1 VALDRFIDYT
11 AESGMTWIALAL
23 LVALVLGA
31 SGPLGTY
38 MYRVFEGQRTWLS
51 PLLIPVEHVVY
62 RCCRVDP
69 KQEMTWKGY
78 AFAILASALASTAT
92 LYALLRIQAWL
103 PLNPQHFPN
112 LSPDV
117 AFNTAVS
124 FMTTTDWQT
133 YAGENAMSQL
143 SQMCGLAWQNFVAG
157 AAGLA
162 AAIALFRGFSRAE
175 ISSLGNFWVDVTRA
189 LLHVLLPISIVGAVV
204 LIACGVPD
212 NFNAYTSARGLEGYT
227 QLIPQGPIAS
237 QVIIKML
244 GGNGGGYTAAGA
256 ANPLEN
262 PSALSD
268 FIQLL
273 AMLIV
278 PAGLII
284 TFGRYV
290 RQPRHGWTLLLAMT
304 ILIVL
309 CFTGVWN
316 SERAG
321 NPNIAHL
328 GLPAQSMEGKETRFG
343 WAGSALSASV
353 ADGTTTGASNATF
366 DSLTPMAGLVATIEM
381 QLGEINYGGVGGGV
395 TAIVMFA
402 VLTVFI
408 CGLMVGR
415 TPEYLGKR
423 IERREIT
430 FVMLAT
436 ISHPLVILIP
446 AAIGAV
452 LPAGLAALGNIGP
465 HGFTEILYAFSS
477 TAASNGSA
485 FAGLSPTL
493 FYNLSTAV
501 VMFGGRF
508 LSIIPA
514 LALAGAFVTRKAND
528 HSSGQMSTSGVVF
541 GGLVVAVILIVGALT
556 FVPAD
561 ALGPLA
567 DHLAMQ
573 RGTLY

>member
-1 VALDRFIDYT
+1 
-11 AESGMTWIALAL
+11 MTWIALAL
-23 LVALVLGA
+23 LIAFVLGA

-51 PLLIPVEHVVY
+51 PLLVPLEHVVY

-69 KQEMTWKGY
+69 DREMTWKAY
-78 AFAILASALASTAT
+78 AFAILASALASTLT
-92 LYALLRIQAWL
+92 LYALLRAQAWL

-117 AFNTAVS
+117 AFNTAIS

-133 YAGENAMSQL
+133 YSGESAMSQL

-162 AAIALFRGFSRAE
+162 AAVALFRGFSRAE
-175 ISSLGNFWVDVTRA
+175 TSLLGNFWVDVTRA
-189 LLHVLLPISIVGAVV
+189 LLYVLLPISVAGTIAS
-204 LIACGVPD
+204 IACGVPD
-212 NFNAYTSARGLEGYT
+212 NFNAYTAARGLEGYT

-268 FIQLL
+268 FIQLFV
-273 AMLIV
+273 MLIV
-278 PAGLII
+278 PGGLII
-284 TFGRYV
+284 TFSRYV
-290 RQPRHGWTLLLAMT
+290 RHPRHGWTLLLST
-304 ILIVL
+304 TVLIVA
-309 CFTGVWN
+309 CFAGVWS

-321 NPNIAHL
+321 NPNLAHL

-343 WAGSALSASV
+343 WGGSAFSASV

-366 DSLTPMAGLVATIEM
+366 DSLTPMAGLVATTEM

-395 TAIVMFA
+395 TAIIMFA

-408 CGLMVGR
+408 CGLMIGR
-415 TPEYLGKR
+415 TPEYFGKR
-423 IERREIT
+423 IEQREIA

-436 ISHPLVILIP
+436 ISHPLIILIP
-446 AAIGAV
+446 AAIAIV
-452 LPAGLAALGNIGP
+452 LPAGLAALGNTGP

-485 FAGLSPTL
+485 FAGLSSTL

-501 VMFGGRF
+501 VMFAGRF

-514 LALAGAFVTRKAND
+514 LALAGAFASRKTND
-528 HSSGQMSTSGVVF
+528 RAIGQMSTSGALF
-541 GGLVVAVILIVGALT
+541 GGLVIAVILVVGALT

-567 DHLAMQ
+567 DHLAMR